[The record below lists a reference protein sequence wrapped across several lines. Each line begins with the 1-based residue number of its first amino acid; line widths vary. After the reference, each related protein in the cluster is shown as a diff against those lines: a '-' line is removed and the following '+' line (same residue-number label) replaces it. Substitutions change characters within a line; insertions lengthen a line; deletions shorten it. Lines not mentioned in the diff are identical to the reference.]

1 MVRNTLNGPRCLL
14 FLLLLLLWVHVTG
27 CPAPVRIPPGTVPA
41 TKVPPSEGKRPDA
54 PEDPRTLAA
63 MNLTEQG
70 RILLERGR
78 VDEAMSLFERATNIS
93 PANGYNCFYL
103 AEAWI
108 LKGDPYQAEEWNRLA
123 EIYLREDGAWM
134 EKVLAQ
140 KKRIKKGGK
149 GFSP

>member
-1 MVRNTLNGPRCLL
+1 MVRNILTGPRCLL
-14 FLLLLLLWVHVTG
+14 FFLLLLLGVHVTG
-27 CPAPVRIPPGTVPA
+27 CPAPVRMPPGTVPV
-41 TKVPPSEGKRPDA
+41 TEIPPSEGKRLDA

-70 RILLERGR
+70 RMLLERGR
-78 VDEAMSLFERATNIS
+78 VDEAISLFERAANIS
-93 PANGYNCFYL
+93 PANGRNCFYL

-108 LKGDPYQAEEWNRLA
+108 LKGDLYQAREWNRLA

>member
-1 MVRNTLNGPRCLL
+1 MVRNTLTGLRCLL
-14 FLLLLLLWVHVTG
+14 FFLLLLLGVHVIG
-27 CPAPVRIPPGTVPA
+27 CPAPVRIPPGTVPV
-41 TKVPPSEGKRPDA
+41 TEVPPSEGKRPDA

-70 RILLERGR
+70 RMLLERGR
-78 VDEAMSLFERATNIS
+78 VDDAISLFERAANIS
-93 PANGYNCFYL
+93 PANGYNCYYL

-108 LKGDPYQAEEWNRLA
+108 LKGDPYQAREWNRLA
-123 EIYLREDGAWM
+123 EIYLRENVAWM

-140 KKRIKKGGK
+140 KKRIKKGEN